1 MIDVK
6 KDKTKGMRAVR
17 EMNKARVKKYWIKN
31 TDATGV
37 EISKALNLSLVTVY
51 NHLKK
56 IR

>member
-1 MIDVK
+1 MKYVP
-6 KDKTKGMRAVR
+6 KTGSNAGKRNFERVR
-17 EMNKARVKKYWIKN
+17 KYLEEN
-31 TDATGV
+31 PDATGV